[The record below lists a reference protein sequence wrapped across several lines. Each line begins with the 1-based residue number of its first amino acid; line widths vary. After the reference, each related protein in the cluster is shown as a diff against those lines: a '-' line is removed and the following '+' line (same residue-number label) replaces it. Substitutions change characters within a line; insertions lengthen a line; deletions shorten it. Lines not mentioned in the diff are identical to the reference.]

1 MLLWPDKKLA
11 RFMQMVAQDS
21 WLMFLENL
29 QNILLNGQ
37 KVMQFK
43 KAISVEETLLDGAE
57 MELQVM

>member
-1 MLLWPDKKLA
+1 
-11 RFMQMVAQDS
+11 MQMVAQDS